1 MLRELLAAG
10 FSTTL
15 ARRLLD
21 KLPAGRGAEEASRWI
36 RTVLARNVGAMAN
49 EDALIERGGYYA
61 DLYRR
66 QTLEEEIEEI
76 A

>member
-1 MLRELLAAG
+1 MPMTSSSSTTDTSSSEARDALLA
-10 FSTTL
+10 
-15 ARRLLD
+15 RD
-21 KLPAGRGAEEASRWI
+21 
-36 RTVLARNVGAMAN
+36 
-49 EDALIERGGYYA
+49 GYYA